1 MVPVQGMKGLFMVV
15 AIMVGFIGVMAAVA
29 TAVSP

>member
-1 MVPVQGMKGLFMVV
+1 MQGMKGLFMVV
-15 AIMVGFIGVMAAVA
+15 GIMVGFIGVMAVVA